1 MMSRK
6 IKPLAD
12 QIVVEPIEQDDVTP
26 SGLFIPDTAKEK
38 PEQGKVLAIGPGR
51 KNKAGKRIAMDVMVG
66 NIVLFSRYAGTN
78 LKLNGQELLILKES
92 DVLAVVAG

>member
-38 PEQGKVLAIGPGR
+38 PEQGKVIAIGPGR
-51 KNKAGKRIAMDVMVG
+51 KNKAGKRIAMDVTVG
-66 NIVLFSRYAGTN
+66 NIVLFSRYTGTN
-78 LKLNGQELLILKES
+78 FKLNGQELLILKES